1 LLPQLSDVHDVFHVF
16 QLKKCLHVPKEQLP
30 MENLD
35 AKEDLSYQE
44 YPIRILETYE
54 RVTRNKKNKMC
65 EVQWNHHTEEE
76 ATWEREEELKA
87 EFSSFFSDPSESQG
101 RDSF

>member
-1 LLPQLSDVHDVFHVF
+1 
-16 QLKKCLHVPKEQLP
+16 
-30 MENLD
+30 MEDLN

-44 YPIRILETYE
+44 YPVKILETSE
-54 RVTRNKKNKMC
+54 RVTRNKRIKMC
-65 EVQWNHHTEEE
+65 MVQWSHNTKEE

-87 EFSSFFSDPSESQG
+87 EFPSFFYDPSESRE